1 MGVHMGWKRR
11 TFTQEFKAEAVRL
24 VTSGKSIREVAR
36 DLGVSWAGVSKWV
49 KQARDQTSNGLSTTE
64 REELE
69 RLRREV
75 EQLRVERDILK
86 KAAAFFA
93 KESR

>member
-1 MGVHMGWKRR
+1 MGVRMGWKRR
-11 TFTQEFKAEAVRL
+11 TFTAEFKAEVVRL
-24 VTSGKSIREVAR
+24 VESGKSMRGVAS
-36 DLGVSWAGVSKWV
+36 DLGVSYAVVSKWV
-49 KQARDQTSNGLSTTE
+49 KLARAAGGAGLPLTE

-69 RLRREV
+69 RLRKEV
-75 EQLRVERDILK
+75 EQLRLERDILK